1 MTKLGPQVIHS
12 HLKHADLLAAHVAPR
27 LQIPMVPTLHLVEG
41 APGTVGAFKRD
52 IAVRAR
58 RRAARTIAVSDA
70 VRRWYLDLTAAVPQ
84 TVVTVYNGVPAPVFS
99 DGQREAVRLALDV
112 PDDAVLVA
120 MVAIMRPGKGHDV
133 LLEAASRLPAGRQV
147 QFVVAGSGPEEAG
160 IRLAAH
166 GLGLD
171 GGRVRFLGFV
181 DDVPALLAGCDLLV
195 HPSMADALPTALIH
209 GLAAGLPIVASDV
222 GGIPEI
228 VTDGVG
234 ILVPPGNADAL
245 GRAVA
250 DLGSN
255 AEPAPLDRQAGQRA
269 IRHRVRW
276 RTVGEAPRR
285 AVPHRAARS
294 AIAGAWYSVTVRRR
308 SNHARGRGVSTL
320 ALVLAVAVIASAC
333 VSEGDSP
340 LGRRSPTTE
349 VGTGDSTTT
358 TDRTGDSTTTSR
370 APRPTTTTTRAGPVT
385 TSGASAGEAYPAEV
399 VAAYMGGCL
408 DSEAGEEYCQCTID
422 EFQRVLTVQEFEAA
436 SERFDAGDTPE
447 VFFDVVAACLSEID
461 TTGTTDPSVT
471 TTTVVAAEPLT
482 IDEVLQIAITDLN
495 AYWTAQLPDLYGV
508 TYAEPRDLV
517 ALSGNDEVRCGGLVD
532 REFWLGNAFYCEL
545 GDYIAWDSEELIP
558 NLFTSFGDF
567 SVALVLAHEWGH
579 AIQGPERGNVNGR
592 TIMTELQADCFAG
605 AWTGSV
611 DAGESE
617 NLSLEQGDVEEA
629 MAGYVQLFRD
639 PPGTSPFDEG
649 AHGTGFD
656 RVAAFRGGFFNGPYA
671 VRRVR
676 AGRLLVPRSPLHR
689 GRFSNRWQSP
699 VR

>member
-1 MTKLGPQVIHS
+1 MAPSTFLVDLARVARHAGIEMTVVSMMPLGDHRYPRELAARGIDVRSLDLASRWDPRGPGRALGVVTELGPQVIHS

-27 LQIPMVPTLHLVEG
+27 LQIPMVSTLHLVEG

-70 VRRWYLDLTAAVPQ
+70 VRRWYLDLTAADPQ

-255 AEPAPLDRQAGQRA
+255 ADQR
-269 IRHRVRW
+269 RW
-276 RTVGEAPRR
+276 MGKR
-285 AVPHRAARS
+285 AR
-294 AIAGAWYSVTVRRR
+294 
-308 SNHARGRGVSTL
+308 
-320 ALVLAVAVIASAC
+320 
-333 VSEGDSP
+333 
-340 LGRRSPTTE
+340 
-349 VGTGDSTTT
+349 
-358 TDRTGDSTTTSR
+358 
-370 APRPTTTTTRAGPVT
+370 
-385 TSGASAGEAYPAEV
+385 
-399 VAAYMGGCL
+399 
-408 DSEAGEEYCQCTID
+408 
-422 EFQRVLTVQEFEAA
+422 
-436 SERFDAGDTPE
+436 ERFDAE
-447 VFFDVVAACLSEID
+447 FDGARWARRLAELYR
-461 TTGTTDPSVT
+461 
-471 TTTVVAAEPLT
+471 TV
-482 IDEVLQIAITDLN
+482 
-495 AYWTAQLPDLYGV
+495 
-508 TYAEPRDLV
+508 R
-517 ALSGNDEVRCGGLVD
+517 
-532 REFWLGNAFYCEL
+532 
-545 GDYIAWDSEELIP
+545 
-558 NLFTSFGDF
+558 
-567 SVALVLAHEWGH
+567 
-579 AIQGPERGNVNGR
+579 
-592 TIMTELQADCFAG
+592 
-605 AWTGSV
+605 
-611 DAGESE
+611 
-617 NLSLEQGDVEEA
+617 LEA
-629 MAGYVQLFRD
+629 R
-639 PPGTSPFDEG
+639 
-649 AHGTGFD
+649 
-656 RVAAFRGGFFNGPYA
+656 
-671 VRRVR
+671 
-676 AGRLLVPRSPLHR
+676 
-689 GRFSNRWQSP
+689 
-699 VR
+699 

>member
-1 MTKLGPQVIHS
+1 M
-12 HLKHADLLAAHVAPR
+12 
-27 LQIPMVPTLHLVEG
+27 
-41 APGTVGAFKRD
+41 
-52 IAVRAR
+52 
-58 RRAARTIAVSDA
+58 
-70 VRRWYLDLTAAVPQ
+70 
-84 TVVTVYNGVPAPVFS
+84 
-99 DGQREAVRLALDV
+99 
-112 PDDAVLVA
+112 
-120 MVAIMRPGKGHDV
+120 
-133 LLEAASRLPAGRQV
+133 
-147 QFVVAGSGPEEAG
+147 
-160 IRLAAH
+160 
-166 GLGLD
+166 
-171 GGRVRFLGFV
+171 
-181 DDVPALLAGCDLLV
+181 
-195 HPSMADALPTALIH
+195 
-209 GLAAGLPIVASDV
+209 
-222 GGIPEI
+222 
-228 VTDGVG
+228 
-234 ILVPPGNADAL
+234 
-245 GRAVA
+245 
-250 DLGSN
+250 
-255 AEPAPLDRQAGQRA
+255 
-269 IRHRVRW
+269 
-276 RTVGEAPRR
+276 
-285 AVPHRAARS
+285 
-294 AIAGAWYSVTVRRR
+294 
-308 SNHARGRGVSTL
+308 
-320 ALVLAVAVIASAC
+320 
-333 VSEGDSP
+333 SEGDSP

-399 VAAYMGGCL
+399 VAAYMGGCM
-408 DSEAGEEYCQCTID
+408 DSEAGEEYCQCTIG

-656 RVAAFRGGFFNGPYA
+656 RVAAFRGGFFNGPTRCAEYEQGDFSFLDLPFTEADFQTGGNLPFDDVAPFLSNALEVWWTAEFPLLFGNEWVPVTTSGPFFPSSGDVPTCVGLSTDPRDLFGVALYCAEGDFVAWDGEELTPSLYQEIGDFA
-671 VRRVR
+671 VGLVLAHEWATAAQSR
-676 AGRLLVPRSPLHR
+676 AGLKVEGARSELQADCFSGAFSGAMLDPDNPMELFLSAGDLDEGVATFLLFGEVEGFSAFGGTPFQRFDAFQR
-689 GRFSNRWQSP
+689 GFFDGAASCLEAD
-699 VR
+699 